1 MRNPNLVTTWRNHPH
16 WFMAKKQARGK
27 PYSFLPVECVRRLR
41 PSVFVLIAL
50 RMLGPLQARIPLA
63 ASIASFPVLLPTLV
77 TVSSVSSQREVAK
90 PTCSAG
96 ISTWLSPPHIFRDT
110 QPGTRPRLSH
120 CLHSQAPVLGSHRL
134 LCLVLRGFPGPV
146 QVLPLLETPSVLDK
160 NLLSGLMKYLST
172 LASLANASQPRLSG
186 VSSKCFGEHIV

>member
-1 MRNPNLVTTWRNHPH
+1 
-16 WFMAKKQARGK
+16 MAKKQARGK

-63 ASIASFPVLLPTLV
+63 ANIASFPVLLPMLV

-96 ISTWLSPPHIFRDT
+96 TSTWLSPPHIFRDT